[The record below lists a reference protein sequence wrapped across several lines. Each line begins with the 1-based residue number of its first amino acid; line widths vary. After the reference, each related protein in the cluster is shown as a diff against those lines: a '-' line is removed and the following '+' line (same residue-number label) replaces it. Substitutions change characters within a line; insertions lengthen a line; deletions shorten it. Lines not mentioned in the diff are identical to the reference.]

1 MITICGGGEN
11 ASALAAC
18 KVLIEH
24 VDVTKSGMTLLDFGC
39 GTGCAAVFLKE
50 HGTDTNVQ
58 LDGCDLSAG
67 MLEQATKR
75 GLYRN
80 LIKANFT
87 SSNCTANSYDVVH
100 ASAVFA
106 PGQAPPTAFDEF
118 HTLLKDGGYAVF
130 TVRCEYYDSNEG
142 ESHRRKLERMI
153 YEQKWE
159 LVEKTKRD
167 YCPTMK
173 SKPMCLY

>member
-1 MITICGGGEN
+1 MICSDEYAIYMKHHTQKSTGVVADRHASVLLAKDAKELEHAYDEWATTYDQDLITICGGGEN
-11 ASALAAC
+11 ASASAAC

-58 LDGCDLSAG
+58 LDGCDL
-67 MLEQATKR
+67 
-75 GLYRN
+75 
-80 LIKANFT
+80 
-87 SSNCTANSYDVVH
+87 
-100 ASAVFA
+100 
-106 PGQAPPTAFDEF
+106 
-118 HTLLKDGGYAVF
+118 F

-142 ESHRRKLERMI
+142 ESHRRQLERMI
-153 YEQKWE
+153 YEQKWK

-167 YCPTMK
+167 YLPNDDVK
-173 SKPMCLY
+173 AYVFVLRKNI

>member
-1 MITICGGGEN
+1 MGKKHHTQKSTGVVADRHASVLLAKDAKELEHAYDEWATTYDQDLITICGGGEN

-87 SSNCTANSYDVVH
+87 SSNCTANSLMLCMHRQYLHQDKLPQQH
-100 ASAVFA
+100 
-106 PGQAPPTAFDEF
+106 
-118 HTLLKDGGYAVF
+118 LKNF
-130 TVRCEYYDSNEG
+130 M
-142 ESHRRKLERMI
+142 HF
-153 YEQKWE
+153 
-159 LVEKTKRD
+159 
-167 YCPTMK
+167 
-173 SKPMCLY
+173 